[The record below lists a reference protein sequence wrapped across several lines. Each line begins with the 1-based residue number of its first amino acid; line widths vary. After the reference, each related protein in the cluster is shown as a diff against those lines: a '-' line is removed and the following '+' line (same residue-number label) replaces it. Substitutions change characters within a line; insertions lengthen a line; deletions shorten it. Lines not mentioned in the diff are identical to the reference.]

1 MAVIH
6 GTEEQ
11 FASLV
16 QSAQP
21 VLVDFFATW
30 CGPCKA
36 LSPVLEEVAEE
47 TGATILKMD
56 VDECG
61 DLAMEYGIMSVPTL
75 AVFQNGEVKEISVG
89 LVPKERVLSLLGR

>member
-1 MAVIH
+1 
-6 GTEEQ
+6 
-11 FASLV
+11 
-16 QSAQP
+16 
-21 VLVDFFATW
+21 
-30 CGPCKA
+30 
-36 LSPVLEEVAEE
+36 VLEEVAEE

-89 LVPKERVLSLLGR
+89 LVPKERVLSLLGK